1 MLLDKALAI
10 EHKYVQLG
18 DLERKA
24 IAQGQGS
31 SSVHP
36 RYVPPQGTPARL
48 GGGPRPAQYAP
59 QGTPLMPHT
68 HQAAPTG
75 TPTRPIGQKTGPT
88 CFKCSQIGHYANGL
102 SGGEFQ
108 CTSSEQA
115 TDS

>member
-48 GGGPRPAQYAP
+48 GGGPRPA
-59 QGTPLMPHT
+59 